1 MQRLAAPVC
10 VFVALIGLPTVGF
23 AQNAD
28 AVRGGWMA
36 DVGGVRQIYML
47 TVRDTVITGTY
58 CMNCSNVGNLAF
70 IQNGVLEADS
80 LRFDVHNPGPA
91 AAYTD
96 TVTAR
101 LVNGELR
108 ITRQRKGSSAAPT
121 TMVLHRSTSAQPVP
135 PRAAPGAPPARPAYV
150 PPGPAELLSPA
161 KVAGLWLWGAAGP
174 DKQHFTFKQVGTQ
187 VLGLACGP
195 CDDPNTMAPLD
206 RISIDG
212 TTLRFSIVH
221 ENNGGAFYD
230 KGPFSNDARASVAR
244 HEMHLSVVPSYESAG
259 FTPIEITMFGPIREH

>member
-1 MQRLAAPVC
+1 MRVQWCFLVVAALLASPVH
-10 VFVALIGLPTVGF
+10 

-36 DVGGVRQIYML
+36 DVGGVRHIYML
-47 TVRDTVITGTY
+47 TVRGTVITGIY
-58 CMNCSNVGNLAF
+58 CTDCRNVRNLAL
-70 IQNGVLEADS
+70 IQNGVLEADG

-91 AAYTD
+91 PYTD

-108 ITRQRKGSSAAPT
+108 ITRQRNGSTAVPI
-121 TMVLHRSTSAQPVP
+121 TMVLRRSTSEKPTP
-135 PRAAPGAPPARPAYV
+135 PPPSPAGTQAPPAYV
-150 PPGPAELLSPA
+150 PPGPFEALSPA
-161 KVAGLWLWGAAGP
+161 KVAGLWLRGEGP
-174 DKQHFTFKQVGTQ
+174 GKQYFMFKQAGTQ
-187 VLGLACGP
+187 MLGLGCGP

-221 ENNGGAFYD
+221 ENNAPAFYD
-230 KGPFSNDARASVAR
+230 KGPFSNDVRASISR
-244 HEMHLSVVPSYESAG
+244 HEMHWWVIPSYESAA
-259 FTPIEITMFGPIREH
+259 FKPLEITMLGPIKEP